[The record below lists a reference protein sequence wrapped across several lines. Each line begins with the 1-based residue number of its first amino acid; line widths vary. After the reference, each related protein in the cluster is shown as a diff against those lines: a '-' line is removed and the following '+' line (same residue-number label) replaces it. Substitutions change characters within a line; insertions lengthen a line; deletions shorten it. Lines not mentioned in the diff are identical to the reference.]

1 MATGGRVIHE
11 YKGILMD
18 STEEVHFAHW
28 LDDAIKAGWVE
39 KWLYVTV
46 PFQVC
51 PPVKCP
57 WVKTTVLKTK
67 TKVEEKEFTLLQ
79 DLEYT
84 PDFKVK
90 WTDKG
95 MLKFVSK
102 IKSESRNEYIDPKS
116 IFFCGYWK
124 FKDIAMSR
132 TTWVEVKP
140 TFDMHGKISKF
151 SVLQKILWTFKELFV
166 DLIIPTDLFKETWMP
181 DSIADDF
188 KYKKSPT
195 GKNKGKKGPGDWKT
209 DYIPKTLKQFLNA
222 H

>member
-1 MATGGRVIHE
+1 MKQIHE

-18 STEEVHFAHW
+18 STEEVYFAHW

-90 WTDKG
+90 WTEKG
-95 MLKFVSK
+95 ILKFVST

-124 FKDIAMSR
+124 VKDIAMSR

-166 DLIIPTDLFKETWMP
+166 DLIQFPDLFKETWMP
-181 DSIADDF
+181 EAIMDDF
-188 KYKKSPT
+188 KYKIVPK
-195 GKNKGKKGPGDWKT
+195 KAAAKGKKKGDFKMDWEVR
-209 DYIPKTLKQFLNA
+209 TLKQFINA